1 MKISIKAILEAHKAR
16 TGETVSQNQLA
27 REMTAEGL
35 FRNFASARGMIFYNT
50 SGKAKSLGIEM
61 IEFLMTR
68 FNIKS
73 MDEIV
78 EQENLQK

>member
-16 TGETVSQNQLA
+16 TGERLSLNQIA
-27 REMTAEGL
+27 REMTSEGL
-35 FRNFASARGMIFYNT
+35 FRSFASARGMIYYNT
-50 SGKAKSLGIEM
+50 SGKAIMLDTKI
-61 IEFLMTR
+61 IKFLMTR

-78 EQENLQK
+78 EQ